1 MKTITSICHIL
12 QIKSISLKSHPITNT
27 FQRWLN
33 TFRSQKI
40 MDEEISKRLG
50 ETPTGEHLQ
59 LPLNIDKVQE
69 IWQTDK
75 SFSKREMNSLVAEI
89 SHKSL
94 LQWVGHLGQLGK
106 CTWVSRSSLLSVSSC
121 IKLAVASTNKHC
133 FLHSMIFASF
143 FFPKESEPLPKSG
156 FIRDPGALH
165 QNLCGEGNGR
175 KGRLPLSLKNKE
187 CRFSGTTSNIQIGA
201 SGCPAQASVV

>member
-1 MKTITSICHIL
+1 
-12 QIKSISLKSHPITNT
+12 
-27 FQRWLN
+27 
-33 TFRSQKI
+33 

-89 SHKSL
+89 SQKSL

-106 CTWVSRSSLLSVSSC
+106 CTWVSRSSLLSVSSY

-143 FFPKESEPLPKSG
+143 FFFLKNQSHSQSQGLSEIQEHSIRTTVGREMVERDACPSPWKIKNADSQVPLATYESEPLGVQLKHLLFKS
-156 FIRDPGALH
+156 
-165 QNLCGEGNGR
+165 Q
-175 KGRLPLSLKNKE
+175 
-187 CRFSGTTSNIQIGA
+187 
-201 SGCPAQASVV
+201 PANPDSTLTFKPTVKYAVHKH